1 MSNTYQSYLLRPFF
15 EPLGTKTSNEDVLTL
30 LKGSLDP
37 HIALRYMISSGSLY
51 RYLDYDPIPIVPTAA
66 RAISIV
72 LEDNHIALDRLE
84 GIIYASFIRENLEPS
99 TAAFI
104 ARELGSPM
112 LKTLDVSTACS
123 GMAHAVEVASGWL
136 ACNSSLNNIA
146 LVSVDT
152 PFRFI
157 DWEIN
162 VEEELVIKGPGLTI
176 GAGVSALIVSRMEPE
191 FGIGL
196 RHFVSYDDASCAPE
210 CTLPANGVFHSNS
223 NRLVRPTIQSLLKV
237 KASGLDHDAW
247 VLPHQPNVQ
256 VSRFSR
262 ILDVNKDRIIITHS
276 KYGNTVSSAWVSAYY
291 HLLKTRFDEVQTED
305 QVLIKTMAGG
315 FSSLGILGNFVK
327 KTGGAACPN
336 C

>member
-1 MSNTYQSYLLRPFF
+1 MSNTNQSYLLRPFF
-15 EPLGTKTSNEDVLTL
+15 EPLGTKASNEEVLIL
-30 LKGSLDP
+30 LKGALDP
-37 HIALRYMISSGSLY
+37 NVALRYMISSGSLY
-51 RYLDYDPIPIVPTAA
+51 RYLDYDPIPIVSTAA

-72 LEDNHIALDRLE
+72 LEHNHLALDALD
-84 GIIYASFIRENLEPS
+84 GVIYAGFFRENMEPS

-112 LKTLDVSTACS
+112 LKTLDVSAACS
-123 GMAHAVEVASGWL
+123 GMAHSVEVATGWL
-136 ACNSSLNNIA
+136 ASNPSMNNIA

-152 PFRFI
+152 PFRYI

-176 GAGVSALIVSRMEPE
+176 GSAVSALIVSRMEPE
-191 FGIGL
+191 VGIGL
-196 RHFVSYDDASCAPE
+196 RHFISYDDARCAPV
-210 CTLPANGVFHSNS
+210 CTLPIGGVFHSNS
-223 NRLVRPTIQSLLKV
+223 NRLVGPTIQSCLKV
-237 KASGLDHDAW
+237 KAAGLDHDAW
-247 VLPHQPNVQ
+247 VLPHQPNVHI
-256 VSRFSR
+256 SGFSR
-262 ILDVNKDRIIITHS
+262 VLEINKDRIIITHS

-291 HLLKTRFDEVQTED
+291 HLLKTRFEEVHTND

-327 KTGGAACPN
+327 NAGGAALPN